1 MKYKFK
7 YEYPR
12 PSATAD
18 SIILRTPTLGYPEVL
33 LISRNSEP
41 FQDHW
46 ALPGGFIEMD
56 EEPLISASRELFE
69 ETGLADLPIKPI
81 FASGSLNRDPR
92 GRTITF
98 VFGCLVRD
106 TVQTPV
112 ASSDAQ
118 KVAWFSLKNLP
129 KLAFDHKNLLLQAV
143 QSLHWQA
150 RYCII
155 GQDVFHSLSS
165 IKDMERLHQ
174 SILNASEAA
183 DTLERAIKMS
193 LIKCKDGI
201 CEYLRPVPH
210 GPDWHPMP
218 W

>member
-1 MKYKFK
+1 MNQK
-7 YEYPR
+7 YEYEFPR

-18 SIILRTPTLGYPEVL
+18 IIILRTPTLGSLEVL
-33 LISRNSEP
+33 LISRSAEP
-41 FQDHW
+41 YKDCW

-56 EEPLISASRELFE
+56 EEPIVSASRELME
-69 ETGLADLPIKPI
+69 ETGLVDLPIKPI
-81 FASGSLNRDPR
+81 FASGALNRDPR

-98 VFGCLVRD
+98 LFGCLIRD
-106 TVQTPV
+106 TVKIPV
-112 ASSDAQ
+112 ASSDAK
-118 KVAWFSLKNLP
+118 KVAWFPLKKLP
-129 KLAFDHKNLLLQAV
+129 NLAFDHQSLITQAV
-143 QSLHWQA
+143 QSLQWQA
-150 RYCII
+150 KHCIV

-165 IKDMERLHQ
+165 VKDMERLHQ
-174 SILNASEAA
+174 SILNTTSA
-183 DTLERAIKMS
+183 DTTIERAIEMG